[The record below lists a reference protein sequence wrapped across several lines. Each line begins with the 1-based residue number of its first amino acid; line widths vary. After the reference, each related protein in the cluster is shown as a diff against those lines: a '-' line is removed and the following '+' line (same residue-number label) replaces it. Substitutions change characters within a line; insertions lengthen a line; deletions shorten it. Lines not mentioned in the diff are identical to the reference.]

1 MFPIRDDN
9 PTIHTSVA
17 TFTIIGLNIMSWA
30 VLQGFGSNP
39 ALIRS
44 ICEYGLIPGELLGRL
59 TPGSEIQLGS
69 GHVCVIADQAN
80 WLSPLSSMFMH
91 GGWLHII
98 INMWFLYLFG
108 DNVEDA
114 MGPVRFFIFYLICG
128 FGAVAVQ
135 LLSNPS
141 SAIPMIG
148 ASGAIG
154 GVMGGYA
161 LLYPKA
167 PVHMLVF
174 LGFFFFRIVVPAYF
188 MLGYWFFLQLLSA
201 LPTIGQ
207 DGGGV
212 AFWAH
217 VGGFLT
223 GIILVNVFCK
233 TGRLEICR
241 NKRKMMTKLI
251 EKAGL

>member
-1 MFPIRDDN
+1 MFPYRDDN
-9 PTIHTSVA
+9 PAIHTSFA

-30 VLQGFGSNP
+30 VLQGFGSDP
-39 ALIRS
+39 TLIRS
-44 ICEYGLIPGELLGRL
+44 ICEYGLIPGELLGKL
-59 TPGSEIQLGS
+59 VPGSEIQLGN
-69 GHVCVIADQAN
+69 GHACVIADQAN
-80 WLSPLSSMFMH
+80 WLSPLTSMFMH
-91 GGWLHII
+91 GGWLHITV
-98 INMWFLYLFG
+98 NMWFLYLFG

-114 MGPVRFFIFYLICG
+114 MGPGRFFIFYLICG
-128 FGAVAVQ
+128 LGAVAVQ

-141 SAIPMIG
+141 SAVPMIG

-188 MLGYWFFLQLLSA
+188 MLGYWFLLQLLSA
-201 LPTIGQ
+201 LPTIGK
-207 DGGGV
+207 DAGGV

-223 GIILVNVFCK
+223 GIILVNVFCN
-233 TGRLEICR
+233 TGRLEVCR
-241 NKRKMMTKLI
+241 KKRRIMTKLI
-251 EKAGL
+251 EKVGL